1 MLADGVR
8 GKRKRLQSIYAMRDL
23 NATVAESIQ
32 LKLAGPFP
40 FFIGWSWAS
49 QPDRNWLLL
58 KANLILV
65 FEQN

>member
-40 FFIGWSWAS
+40 FITGRSWAS